1 MLTLKNVFPK
11 VPVNESDTTALLKKL
26 HGLSEE
32 DGVDH
37 VLKTMSL
44 IRGPWVFVFYQV
56 ESLKHN

>member
-1 MLTLKNVFPK
+1 M
-11 VPVNESDTTALLKKL
+11 NESDTTALLKKL